1 MLNTL
6 SNLNISNIL
15 LYLCITFFVISIGS
29 RKYFFAILDKK
40 INQTNPTV
48 HINKLCGV
56 YLILNWIIFV
66 IAFIAIFTMPLA
78 TFTSFIACS
87 LLFILMVGEFVLVI
101 DPLMV
106 KIINLISINE
116 SKGN

>member
-6 SNLNISNIL
+6 SNLNISNISV
-15 LYLCITFFVISIGS
+15 YLCIAFFVISIGS
-29 RKYFFAILDKK
+29 RNYIFAILDKQ
-40 INQTNPTV
+40 INQTDLPIR
-48 HINKLCGV
+48 INKLCGV

-78 TFTSFIACS
+78 TFTLFIACS

-106 KIINLISINE
+106 KIINLISISE